1 MKFVNCPASFLPVN
15 FFLWEGT
22 AWGMGMQFIDKG
34 RGGRSQVRGVEFNTT

>member
-1 MKFVNCPASFLPVN
+1 MKFVNSPTSFSACN

-22 AWGMGMQFIDKG
+22 AWSMGMQFIDKG